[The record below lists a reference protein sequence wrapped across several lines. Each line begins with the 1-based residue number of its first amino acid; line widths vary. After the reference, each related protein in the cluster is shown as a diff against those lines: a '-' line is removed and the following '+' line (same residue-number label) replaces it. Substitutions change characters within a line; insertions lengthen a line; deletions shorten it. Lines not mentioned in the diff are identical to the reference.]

1 MIIVWVA
8 WTFNSSALAY
18 RRITLSRPLWR
29 VQKWSFQKAFHLFFI
44 FYFFVSQ
51 VAYLVPVLTSMI
63 KRGLLSGGYLT
74 GETQAPTALC
84 LAPTRELAVQIH
96 REVCKFANETVVTA
110 AVCYGGVSVRHQ
122 ADKIRRGCHFLVATP
137 GRLIDFVD
145 SNRVGNINF
154 CNNWA
159 ISPAVATPPGKLQ
172 NSRCFPFHFFF
183 LLFYVFLC
191 FFLLFFQN
199 FNCFFF

>member
-1 MIIVWVA
+1 MK
-8 WTFNSSALAY
+8 SAKVV
-18 RRITLSRPLWR
+18 ISES
-29 VQKWSFQKAFHLFFI
+29 VSFI
-44 FYFFVSQ
+44 FYFFFVSQ

-145 SNRVGNINF
+145 SNRVCNIHF
-154 CNNWA
+154 CTNCA
-159 ISPAVATPPGKLQ
+159 ISLAVGNCKTVGV
-172 NSRCFPFHFFF
+172 FP
-183 LLFYVFLC
+183 
-191 FFLLFFQN
+191 LLFF
-199 FNCFFF
+199 FKIGFF

>member
-1 MIIVWVA
+1 
-8 WTFNSSALAY
+8 
-18 RRITLSRPLWR
+18 
-29 VQKWSFQKAFHLFFI
+29 
-44 FYFFVSQ
+44 
-51 VAYLVPVLTSMI
+51 MI

-145 SNRVGNINF
+145 SNRVCNIHF
-154 CNNWA
+154 CTNCA
-159 ISPAVATPPGKLQ
+159 ISLAVGNCKTVGVFPHLFFPFVFCLSMFLSSFFFKIVFFLIL
-172 NSRCFPFHFFF
+172 NVHPRSRTIITTRCFADCAKIFPIFVFNYHITCVVCCRSVWKA
-183 LLFYVFLC
+183 YVI
-191 FFLLFFQN
+191 
-199 FNCFFF
+199 

>member
-1 MIIVWVA
+1 
-8 WTFNSSALAY
+8 
-18 RRITLSRPLWR
+18 
-29 VQKWSFQKAFHLFFI
+29 
-44 FYFFVSQ
+44 
-51 VAYLVPVLTSMI
+51 MI

-145 SNRVGNINF
+145 SNRVCNIHF
-154 CNNWA
+154 CTNCA
-159 ISPAVATPPGKLQ
+159 ISVAVGNCKTVGV
-172 NSRCFPFHFFF
+172 FPLFFF
-183 LLFYVFLC
+183 LLFSVFLC
-191 FFLLFFQN
+191 FFLLFFFQN
-199 FNCFFF
+199 WFFFLILNVHPRSRTIITTRCFADCAKIFPIFVFNYHITCVVCCRSVWKAYVI

>member
-1 MIIVWVA
+1 
-8 WTFNSSALAY
+8 
-18 RRITLSRPLWR
+18 
-29 VQKWSFQKAFHLFFI
+29 
-44 FYFFVSQ
+44 
-51 VAYLVPVLTSMI
+51 MI

-145 SNRVGNINF
+145 SNRVCNIHF
-154 CNNWA
+154 CTNCA
-159 ISPAVATPPGKLQ
+159 ISLAVGNCKTVGVFPLFF
-172 NSRCFPFHFFF
+172 FPFVFCLSMFLSSFFF
-183 LLFYVFLC
+183 SKLVF
-191 FFLLFFQN
+191 
-199 FNCFFF
+199 FNS

>member
-1 MIIVWVA
+1 
-8 WTFNSSALAY
+8 
-18 RRITLSRPLWR
+18 
-29 VQKWSFQKAFHLFFI
+29 
-44 FYFFVSQ
+44 
-51 VAYLVPVLTSMI
+51 MI
-63 KRGLLSGGYLT
+63 KGGLLSGGYLT

-145 SNRVGNINF
+145 SNRVCNIHF
-154 CNNWA
+154 CTNCA
-159 ISPAVATPPGKLQ
+159 ISLAVGNCKTVGV
-172 NSRCFPFHFFF
+172 FPHLFF
-183 LLFYVFLC
+183 LLFSVFLC
-191 FFLLFFQN
+191 FFLLFFSKL
-199 FNCFFF
+199 FFFEFLMFTLAPELSLLRAVLQTVRKFFLYLYLIIILLVSFAADQSGKRTLFDPG

>member
-1 MIIVWVA
+1 M
-8 WTFNSSALAY
+8 T
-18 RRITLSRPLWR
+18 
-29 VQKWSFQKAFHLFFI
+29 
-44 FYFFVSQ
+44 
-51 VAYLVPVLTSMI
+51 

-145 SNRVGNINF
+145 SNRVCNIHF
-154 CNNWA
+154 CTNCA
-159 ISPAVATPPGKLQ
+159 ISLAVGNCKTVGVFPHLF
-172 NSRCFPFHFFF
+172 FPFVFCLSMFLSSFFF
-183 LLFYVFLC
+183 SK
-191 FFLLFFQN
+191 LFFFEFLMFTLAPELSLLRAVLQTVRK
-199 FNCFFF
+199 FFPYLYLIIVLLVSFAADQFGKRTLFDPG

>member
-1 MIIVWVA
+1 
-8 WTFNSSALAY
+8 
-18 RRITLSRPLWR
+18 
-29 VQKWSFQKAFHLFFI
+29 
-44 FYFFVSQ
+44 
-51 VAYLVPVLTSMI
+51 MI

-84 LAPTRELAVQIH
+84 LAPTRELAVQIY

-145 SNRVGNINF
+145 SNRVCNIHF
-154 CNNWA
+154 CTNCA
-159 ISPAVATPPGKLQ
+159 ISLAVGNCKTVAVFPHLF
-172 NSRCFPFHFFF
+172 FPFVFCLSMF
-183 LLFYVFLC
+183 LSSF
-191 FFLLFFQN
+191 FFQN
-199 FNCFFF
+199 WFFLNS

>member
-1 MIIVWVA
+1 MK
-8 WTFNSSALAY
+8 SAKVV
-18 RRITLSRPLWR
+18 ISES
-29 VQKWSFQKAFHLFFI
+29 VSFI
-44 FYFFVSQ
+44 YYYFFVVSQ

-145 SNRVGNINF
+145 SNRVGNIHF
-154 CNNWA
+154 YNN
-159 ISPAVATPPGKLQ
+159 
-172 NSRCFPFHFFF
+172 
-183 LLFYVFLC
+183 
-191 FFLLFFQN
+191 
-199 FNCFFF
+199 

>member
-1 MIIVWVA
+1 
-8 WTFNSSALAY
+8 
-18 RRITLSRPLWR
+18 
-29 VQKWSFQKAFHLFFI
+29 
-44 FYFFVSQ
+44 
-51 VAYLVPVLTSMI
+51 MI

-110 AVCYGGVSVRHQ
+110 AVCYGGVSVHHQ

-145 SNRVGNINF
+145 SNRVGKIHFYNTVKFRNKPRGLYFSKALCEGLIF
-154 CNNWA
+154 TEGSLRFKIDWA
-159 ISPAVATPPGKLQ
+159 SLIFGSKFTVFALLYFVFKGTFPSTSPRGAGGGEHIFDGVI
-172 NSRCFPFHFFF
+172 
-183 LLFYVFLC
+183 
-191 FFLLFFQN
+191 
-199 FNCFFF
+199 

>member
-1 MIIVWVA
+1 MK
-8 WTFNSSALAY
+8 SAKVV
-18 RRITLSRPLWR
+18 ISES
-29 VQKWSFQKAFHLFFI
+29 VSFLFF
-44 FYFFVSQ
+44 FFLSQ

-145 SNRVGNINF
+145 SNRVCNIHFCTNCAIYLAVGNCKTVGVFPHLFFPFVFCLSMFLSSFFFKIGFF
-154 CNNWA
+154 CN
-159 ISPAVATPPGKLQ
+159 S
-172 NSRCFPFHFFF
+172 
-183 LLFYVFLC
+183 
-191 FFLLFFQN
+191 
-199 FNCFFF
+199 